1 MPPGKCRWAELGR
14 ADSTLPAS
22 YVAAG
27 ARPGI
32 ACIRVHKSSVTVE
45 LLADDEAYR
54 APAEAFLRFFAR
66 HALQWMMRQGLLPAP
81 PATLSEAELS
91 SAYDLLFGL
100 LATLEDE
107 RPLDVDGADHFR
119 SLVFQDQLIE
129 PTLLLIAARR
139 TALHGRLDDSLVIE
153 AHARLA

>member
-1 MPPGKCRWAELGR
+1 
-14 ADSTLPAS
+14 
-22 YVAAG
+22 VAAG
-27 ARPGI
+27 ARLGI
-32 ACIRVHKSSVTVE
+32 AYIHVRKSSMKVE

-54 APAEAFLRFFAR
+54 APAEAFLRLFAR
-66 HALQWMMRQGLLPAP
+66 HALQWMLRQGLLPAP

-107 RPLDVDGADHFR
+107 GRLDVDGVDHFR
-119 SLVFQDQLIE
+119 SLVFHDRLIE
-129 PTLLLIAARR
+129 PTLLLVAARR
-139 TALHGRLDDSLVIE
+139 TVLHGRLDDDLIIE